1 MTTKNNEEIR
11 KKRLQLPVWLVIT
24 VAITLVLGLV
34 GGLVISKLLSQR
46 QISFSVV
53 SLISFVF
60 TIALGAAAVI
70 LATITIVLSRHAE
83 DALIR
88 RSDEGIKLQNEVF
101 VRTSEVLSKIQAST
115 GVTEK
120 RLEDIISGRT
130 APIVQEAVAKSK
142 LAEAGLDKQ
151 AIDKISKDLA
161 ESLKSEIAPLIRS
174 GPAKAEEKLSEIE
187 ITQKKRGEISAR
199 WNEFRLQVVSEVRKI
214 GGVELISEVEGK
226 YSAEISEKFW
236 DLLIKANGK
245 RFAFDIHTKDQVF
258 KQQGGFYGLAFKQ
271 SHRYKMI
278 RSISWQALQDN
289 IDKVFVVFD
298 KDVWSDKGITE
309 LAKLIDSFN
318 SNSKGPEIVPLSGS
332 PEEIAKKIMPVVTG
346 KKSA

>member
-1 MTTKNNEEIR
+1 MTTATNEEIR

-34 GGLVISKLLSQR
+34 GGLVISTLLSQR

-60 TIALGAAAVI
+60 TIALGSAAII

-142 LAEAGLDKQ
+142 LAEAGLNKQ
-151 AIDKISKDLA
+151 VIDKISKDLA
-161 ESLKSEIAPLIRS
+161 ESLKSEITPLVRF
-174 GPAKAEEKLSEIE
+174 GPAKAEKKLAEIE
-187 ITQKKRGEISAR
+187 SKQKKSEEITAR
-199 WNEFRLQVVSEVRKI
+199 WNEFRSQVVSEVLKI
-214 GGVELISEVEGK
+214 GGVELISETEGDAG
-226 YSAEISEKFW
+226 SEISEEFW

-245 RFAFDIHTKDQVF
+245 RFGFDIHTKEQVYE
-258 KQQGGFYGLAFKQ
+258 KEGGFCGLTSKQ
-271 SHRYKMI
+271 SS
-278 RSISWQALQDN
+278 RSRLIKSLSWQAFQDN
-289 IDKVFVVFD
+289 IDKVFVAFD
-298 KDVWSDKGITE
+298 EDVWSEQGIAE
-309 LAKLIDSFN
+309 LVKLVDSFN
-318 SNSKGPEIVPLSGS
+318 SNSKRPKIVPLSGS

>member
-1 MTTKNNEEIR
+1 MTTKTNEEIR
-11 KKRLQLPVWLVIT
+11 KKGLQLPVWLVIT

-34 GGLVISKLLSQR
+34 GGLVISKLLSQH

-60 TIALGAAAVI
+60 TIALGAAALI
-70 LATITIVLSRHAE
+70 LATITIVLSRYAE

-130 APIVQEAVAKSK
+130 TPIVQEAVAKSK

-151 AIDKISKDLA
+151 VIDKISKDLA
-161 ESLKSEIAPLIRS
+161 ESLRSEIAPLVRF
-174 GPAKAEEKLSEIE
+174 GPEKAETKLAEIE
-187 ITQKKRGEISAR
+187 SRQKKRKEIEAR
-199 WNEFRLQVVSEVRKI
+199 WEEFRSQVVSEVRKI
-214 GGVELISEVEGK
+214 GGVELITETEGDT
-226 YSAEISEKFW
+226 SSEISEEFW

-245 RFAFDIHTKDQVF
+245 RFGFDIHTKDQVYEEE
-258 KQQGGFYGLAFKQ
+258 GDFYVLTSTQ
-271 SHRYKMI
+271 SS
-278 RSISWQALQDN
+278 RSNLIKSLGWQVLQDN

-298 KDVWSDKGITE
+298 EDVWSEQGIAE

-318 SNSKGPEIVPLSGS
+318 SNSKGPKLVPLSGS
-332 PEEIAKKIMPVVTG
+332 PEEIAKKIMPDITG
-346 KKSA
+346 QKPA